1 MSKNQDPEVLEVEVK
16 LVGERSVRVE
26 VQQLQLGTSKT
37 ERSKTRL
44 ANACTR
50 PRLGVSR
57 KECLEMCSGTWWRAT
72 CAGRL
77 RSSMGPLPTW
87 QAAQQNLTNWTVL
100 LWWTLQTGPF
110 VRVTTDPQQA
120 ICTANTASA
129 NCVGTGNFFSI
140 PYTLFSMLTKHF
152 KLTHKTKILAEK
164 ISRHPS

>member
-16 LVGERSVRVE
+16 LVGESGRVE

-50 PRLGVSR
+50 PRLEVSR
-57 KECLEMCSGTWWRAT
+57 KECQEMCSGTWWRAT
-72 CAGRL
+72 YAGRL
-77 RSSMGPLPTW
+77 RSLMGPLPTW

-110 VRVTTDPQQA
+110 ARVTTDPQQA

-129 NCVGTGNFFSI
+129 NYVGTGNFSNTVHSLQ
-140 PYTLFSMLTKHF
+140 YVD
-152 KLTHKTKILAEK
+152 KTFQA
-164 ISRHPS
+164 ISQTQDIGSRNLKAALKF